1 MSSATHLKDLALSD
15 TGFVFDP
22 YTGATFTTNATGLAI
37 LQALREGLGRSAI
50 IERLRERFDVHGDL
64 ESGQPLAAPIGTGDQ
79 PGDPT
84 PAESP
89 FAALAS
95 LKRMPH

>member
-37 LQALREGLGRSAI
+37 LHALREGLSRSAI
-50 IERLRERFDVHGDL
+50 IERIRERFDVHGDVDSDL
-64 ESGQPLAAPIGTGDQ
+64 TEFYQLLRQHGVVPPNFNGV
-79 PGDPT
+79 
-84 PAESP
+84 E
-89 FAALAS
+89 
-95 LKRMPH
+95 K